1 MKNPFVIEPYVS
13 SHFFCNREEETA
25 RIIECLENRRNITL
39 ISPRRLGKTGLIYRV
54 FDQIKEN
61 KLAYETI
68 YADMSSTQTLEDFVK
83 ILSESVASVLHRRNK
98 IKDILKAVG
107 GIRPLISYDELTGQP
122 QLSFTY
128 RTEEDK
134 KVTLRS
140 LFSYMENSGKEVV
153 VAIDEFQQIREYPG
167 IQMEAL
173 LRTCIQPLHH
183 VRFIF
188 SGSKKH
194 IMTDM
199 FTNAKKPFYEST
211 TNVPVGKLNEQTYER
226 FISGLFEEYGKHI
239 DSELVKDIIRW
250 TKDHTYYTQSLC
262 NEVFSC
268 SGKEVRSE
276 NVTQAKRTILQMN
289 TDRFLEIKRMTT
301 PSQWKLLK
309 AVAKEGEVHKPTSTG
324 FLSKYGL
331 TSGPAVLKSLKS
343 LVEKELILET
353 VTLEGNHYSVY
364 NVFFSRYL
372 EKI

>member
-13 SHFFCNREEETA
+13 SHFFCDREEETA

-188 SGSKKH
+188 CGSKKH

-211 TNVPVGKLNEQTYER
+211 TNVPVGKLDEQTYER

-276 NVTQAKRTILQMN
+276 NVKQAKRTILQMN

-309 AVAKEGEVHKPTSTG
+309 AVAKEGEVRKPTSAA
-324 FLSKYGL
+324 FLSKHGL

-343 LVEKELILET
+343 LVDKELILET
-353 VTLEGNHYSVY
+353 LTLEGSIYSVY
-364 NVFFSRYL
+364 NVFLSRYL
-372 EKI
+372 ENL

>member
-13 SHFFCNREEETA
+13 SHFFCDREEETA

-68 YADMSSTQTLEDFVK
+68 YADMSFTQTLEDFVK

-188 SGSKKH
+188 CGSNKH

-309 AVAKEGEVHKPTSTG
+309 AVAKEGEVRKPTSAA
-324 FLSKYGL
+324 FLSKHGL

-343 LVEKELILET
+343 LVDKELILET
-353 VTLEGNHYSVY
+353 LTLEGSIYSVY
-364 NVFFSRYL
+364 NVFLSRYL
-372 EKI
+372 ENL

>member
-13 SHFFCNREEETA
+13 SHFFCDREEETA

-188 SGSKKH
+188 CGSKKH
-194 IMTDM
+194 VMTDM
-199 FTNAKKPFYEST
+199 FTNAKRPFYEST
-211 TNVPVGKLNEQTYER
+211 THVPLGKLDEETYR
-226 FISGLFEEYGKHI
+226 GFISGLFLENGKAI
-239 DSELVKDIIRW
+239 GEDLVKDIIVW
-250 TKDHTYYTQSLC
+250 TRDHTYYTQSLC
-262 NEVFSC
+262 NEVFGI
-268 SGKEVRSE
+268 SGEIVTAEDVRK
-276 NVTQAKRTILQMN
+276 AKRTLLSLN

-309 AVAKEGEVHKPTSTG
+309 AVAKEGEVRKPTSAA
-324 FLSKYGL
+324 FLSKHGL

-343 LVEKELILET
+343 LVDKELILET
-353 VTLEGNHYSVY
+353 LTLEGSIYSVY
-364 NVFFSRYL
+364 NVFLSRYL
-372 EKI
+372 ENL

>member
-13 SHFFCNREEETA
+13 SHFFCDREEETA

-188 SGSKKH
+188 CGSKKH

-276 NVTQAKRTILQMN
+276 NVKQAKRTILQMN

>member
-13 SHFFCNREEETA
+13 SRFFCDRKKETA
-25 RIIECLENRRNITL
+25 RIIDCLENGRNITL

-54 FDQIKEN
+54 FDEMKEN
-61 KLAYETI
+61 KLPFETV
-68 YADMSSTQTLEDFVK
+68 YADMSSSQNLEDFIK
-83 ILSESVASVLHRRNK
+83 ILSESVAKVLHRKNR
-98 IKDILKAVG
+98 IKDIFKAIG

-134 KVTLRS
+134 KMTLSS
-140 LFSYMENSGKEVV
+140 LFSYMEDCGKEVV
-153 VAIDEFQQIREYPG
+153 VAIDEFQQIREYPDV
-167 IQMEAL
+167 QMEAM

-188 SGSKKH
+188 CGSKKH
-194 IMTDM
+194 VMSDM
-199 FTNAKKPFYEST
+199 FTNAKRPFYEST
-211 TNVPVGKLNEQTYER
+211 TNVPLGKLDETTYAG
-226 FISGLFEEYGKHI
+226 FITGLFNEYGKSI
-239 DSELVKDIIRW
+239 EPDLVENIIHW

-262 NEVFSC
+262 NEVFNI
-268 SGKEVRSE
+268 SGKQVTADHVRK
-276 NVTQAKRTILQMN
+276 AKLTILQSN

-309 AVAKEGEVHKPTSTG
+309 AVAKEGEVLKPTSAA

-331 TSGPAVLKSLKS
+331 ASGPAVLKSLKS

-353 VTLEGNHYSVY
+353 VTLEGSVYSVY

-372 EKI
+372 EYL

>member
-13 SHFFCNREEETA
+13 SHFFCDREEETA

-188 SGSKKH
+188 CGSKKH

-276 NVTQAKRTILQMN
+276 NVKQAKRTILQMN

-309 AVAKEGEVHKPTSTG
+309 AVAKEGEVYKPTSTG